1 MDKIRMVF
9 LFMPEGIWR
18 GLCTGGLEVDYKQGD
33 VKEWNKIEERDFTRF
48 FLAGG
53 LR

>member
-1 MDKIRMVF
+1 MAGDCAA
-9 LFMPEGIWR
+9 L
-18 GLCTGGLEVDYKQGD
+18 GLWIYLRDSRLLNMDYKQGD